1 MGAMD
6 AVARWLGSV
15 TSDQLDRA
23 VIAGLGGLQ
32 IEQPPILDLSP
43 VDIDR
48 FWQESRVAEPRPVR
62 VDRSWDCFEGQG
74 WRELDLIGESEGPGS
89 HPGSRRLNAT
99 AHIGPAGA
107 AAPIVVVLHGY
118 AVPFSG
124 YDRWLA
130 WRMRQR
136 GVHTVRIELP
146 FHLRRAVPG
155 QHSGD
160 HFFSLDPAY
169 TCAVVRQCVEDTAA
183 VMAWANREVTPA
195 VRFLGT
201 SLGGLVALL
210 VTALLPVDRTLVA
223 APFCEPPVTFTDQRR
238 GAMRRYTGMLGQA
251 AGYWGRDR
259 ESAREALAEALA
271 PIVPRRLR
279 PVTPPERITIIE
291 SLGDRIVGAP
301 PMEELAVAWG
311 CALWQYPHGHIA
323 LMNAKG
329 LPTRIVEH
337 LSATTP
343 AAASGGLALA
353 G

>member
-1 MGAMD
+1 MRAVE
-6 AVARWLGSV
+6 AVAGWLGSV
-15 TSDQLDRA
+15 ASEQLDRA
-23 VIAGLGGLQ
+23 VIAGLGGLHV
-32 IEQPPILDLSP
+32 EQPPMLDLSP

-48 FWQESRVAEPRPVR
+48 FWQESQVAAPRPVR
-62 VDRSWDCFEGQG
+62 VDRSWDCLEGHG
-74 WRELDLIGESEGPGS
+74 WRELDLVGESAGPGS

-99 AHIGPAGA
+99 AHVGPAGA

-155 QHSGD
+155 RHSGD

-169 TCAVVRQCVEDTAA
+169 TRAVVRQCVEDTAA
-183 VMAWANREVTPA
+183 VMAWAQREVTPD

-223 APFCEPPVTFTDQRR
+223 APFCEPPVTFTEDRR
-238 GAMRRYTGMLGQA
+238 GAMRRYTGMLAQA

-259 ESAREALAEALA
+259 ESAREALSESLA

-279 PVTPPERITIIE
+279 PVTAPERITVIE
-291 SLGDRIVGAP
+291 SLGDSIVGAP
-301 PMEELAVAWG
+301 PMEELAAAWG
-311 CALWQYPHGHIA
+311 CALWQYPHGHIT
-323 LMNAKG
+323 LMNARG

-337 LSATTP
+337 LSATAT
-343 AAASGGLALA
+343 AAAPSRLALA